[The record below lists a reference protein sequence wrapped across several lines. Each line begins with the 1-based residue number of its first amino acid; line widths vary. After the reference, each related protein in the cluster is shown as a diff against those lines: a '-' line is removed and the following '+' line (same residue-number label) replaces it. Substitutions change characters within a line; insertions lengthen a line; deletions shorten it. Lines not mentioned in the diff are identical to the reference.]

1 MLTSANYYKLV
12 LPRYGSG
19 GRVTQLLVPGGWD
32 VASRNMARALAAAW
46 QLDIEQE
53 AAVFHTH
60 EVRRQKYTLCP

>member
-1 MLTSANYYKLV
+1 MYKLL

-32 VASRNMARALAAAW
+32 LPSRNMARALAAAW
-46 QLDIEQE
+46 QLDIEQG

-60 EVRRQKYTLCP
+60 EVRSEIYCAHYY

>member
-1 MLTSANYYKLV
+1 M

-32 VASRNMARALAAAW
+32 LASRNTARALAAAW

-60 EVRRQKYTLCP
+60 EVRRQKY

>member
-1 MLTSANYYKLV
+1 M
-12 LPRYGSG
+12 
-19 GRVTQLLVPGGWD
+19 TQLLVPGGWD